1 MNQPRQNKFANREL
15 VAIALL
21 FSASRAL
28 LDPAAIRA
36 GGGRL
41 APPWQLPLHALRHP
55 SAKPAQ

>member
-1 MNQPRQNKFANREL
+1 MNQPRQNKLAHW
-15 VAIALL
+15 ALT
-21 FSASRAL
+21 SASRAL

-41 APPWQLPLHALRHP
+41 APPWQLPLHALHHP